1 MPRPCKRRRICGLP
15 RCTSFSPQGE
25 GALPAVLLTLDE
37 YACLCLLDYEQLTQ
51 AQCAERLQVGRTTVT
66 SIYAS
71 ARRKIACCLAE
82 GRPLEIAGGDY
93 VVCEGRRGPHCCG
106 CCHRQAPSGAMK
118 GEGIMRIAAAYAE
131 DGTIFQ
137 HFGHTAAFKLYE
149 AEEGKVLRSQVVS
162 TEGQGHGALAGL
174 LRRLQVDVLI
184 CGGIGGGAQNAL
196 AEAGIQL
203 LGGVSGNADEAVSA
217 YLAGTLVSDPEVHCL
232 HHEGQGGH
240 SCGSHGC
247 GGGSCH

>member
-15 RCTSFSPQGE
+15 HCTSFFPQGKE
-25 GALPAVLLTLDE
+25 QAAPVPLTLDE

-66 SIYAS
+66 GIYAS

-93 VVCEGRRGPHCCG
+93 VVCEGRRGPRCRG
-106 CCHRQAPSGAMK
+106 CCRCQAASGVTK
-118 GEGIMRIAAAYAE
+118 GEGTMRIAAAYAE

-137 HFGHTAAFKLYE
+137 HFGHTAAFKIYE
-149 AEEGKVLRSQVVS
+149 AEEGKIRQSQVVS
-162 TEGQGHGALAGL
+162 TEGSGHGALAGL
-174 LRRLQVDVLI
+174 LCSLQVDVLI

-196 AEAGIQL
+196 AEAGIKL
-203 LGGVSGNADEAVSA
+203 LGGVSGSADEAVRA
-217 YLAGTLVSDPEVHCL
+217 YLEGTLVSDPAVHCQ

-240 SCGSHGC
+240 SCGGS
-247 GGGSCH
+247 SCH